1 MARIP
6 RPCRADEDVPARR
19 PEYRGEGMRGDALRS
34 EHTIRLA
41 DEIDVAP
48 LGVGAWAW
56 GTTRLWGYGKEY
68 GRSDVGQAFRASM
81 AEGVTLVDMAEVYGN
96 GASERIIGE
105 ILREG
110 GFEGRPVIATKFAP
124 LPYRLGARSLEKALD
139 KSLERLGI
147 ETIDLYQIHFPNPI
161 LKINSL
167 MDALAETVKA
177 GKVRR
182 VGVSNYGAD
191 QMRRAHDRLAS
202 HGVSLASNQVEYSL
216 LQRVPETNGVLEAS
230 RDLGVTLIAYSP
242 IAQGLLTGKYGPGG
256 GGPPGLVRRAGRAFG
271 EKNLKKVEPVV
282 NILREIGEA
291 HDKEPA
297 QVALNWLI
305 TQRNTFPIPGA
316 KNEHQARQN
325 AGALGWE
332 MASEEAEKLDL
343 ATLGWR

>member
-1 MARIP
+1 
-6 RPCRADEDVPARR
+6 
-19 PEYRGEGMRGDALRS
+19 MRGDALER
-34 EHTIRLA
+34 ELTIGLA
-41 DEIDVAP
+41 DELNIAP

-68 GRSDVGQAFRASM
+68 NRSDVGRAFRASM
-81 AEGVTLVDMAEVYGN
+81 AEGVTLFDTAEMYGS

-105 ILREG
+105 MLREG
-110 GFEGRPVIATKFAP
+110 AFEGTPVIATKFAP
-124 LPYRLGARSLEKALD
+124 LPYRLSARSLLKAVD

-161 LKINSL
+161 FKINGL

-191 QMRRAHDRLAS
+191 QMKRAHDRLAS

-216 LQRVPETNGVLEAS
+216 LQRAPETNGVLEAC

-242 IAQGLLTGKYGPGG
+242 IAKGLLTGKYGPGG
-256 GGPPGLVRRAGRAFG
+256 DRPSGLVRRIGRAFG
-271 EKNLKKVEPVV
+271 AQNLKKIEPVL

-291 HDKEPA
+291 HNKQPA

-305 TQRNTFPIPGA
+305 TQRSTFPIPGA
-316 KNEHQARQN
+316 KNELQARLN

-332 MASEEAEKLDL
+332 MTGEEAEKLQL

>member
-1 MARIP
+1 MQ
-6 RPCRADEDVPARR
+6 
-19 PEYRGEGMRGDALRS
+19 S
-34 EHTIRLA
+34 ELTIGLA
-41 DEIDVAP
+41 DELNIAP

-68 GRSDVGQAFRASM
+68 DRSDVGKAFRASM
-81 AEGVTLVDMAEVYGN
+81 AEGVTLVDTAEMYGN

-110 GFEGRPVIATKFAP
+110 GFEGTPVIATKFAP
-124 LPYRLGARSLEKALD
+124 LPYRFSAKSLLDAVD

-147 ETIDLYQIHFPNPI
+147 ETINLYQIHFPNPVF
-161 LKINSL
+161 KISSL
-167 MDALAETVKA
+167 MDALAETVKE

-191 QMRRAHDRLAS
+191 QMKRAHDRLAS
-202 HGVSLASNQVEYSL
+202 YGVSLASNQVEYSL
-216 LQRVPETNGVLEAS
+216 LRRAPETNGVLEAS

-242 IAQGLLTGKYGPGG
+242 IAKGLLTGKYGPGDR
-256 GGPPGLVRRAGRAFG
+256 PVGLVRRMGRAFS
-271 EKNLKKVEPVV
+271 EQNFKKIEPVV

-291 HDKEPA
+291 HNKQPA

-305 TQRNTFPIPGA
+305 TQGNVFPIPGA
-316 KNEHQARQN
+316 KNENQARQN

-332 MASEEAEKLDL
+332 MASEEAEKLHL

>member
-1 MARIP
+1 MH
-6 RPCRADEDVPARR
+6 
-19 PEYRGEGMRGDALRS
+19 S
-34 EHTIRLA
+34 ELTIGLA
-41 DEIDVAP
+41 DELKVAP

-68 GRSDVGQAFRASM
+68 NRSDVGRAFRTSM
-81 AEGVTLVDMAEVYGN
+81 AEGVTLVDTAEVYGN

-124 LPYRLGARSLEKALD
+124 LPYRFSAKSLLKAVD
-139 KSLERLGI
+139 KSLERLSI
-147 ETIDLYQIHFPNPI
+147 EMIDLYQIHFPNPI
-161 LKINSL
+161 FKINTL

-177 GKVRR
+177 GKVRQ

-191 QMRRAHDRLAS
+191 QMKRAHDRLTS

-216 LQRVPETNGVLEAS
+216 LQRAPETDGVLEAC

-242 IAQGLLTGKYGPGG
+242 IAKGLLTGKYGPGG
-256 GGPPGLVRRAGRAFG
+256 DRPSGLVRRMGRAFG
-271 EKNLKKVEPVV
+271 EQNLKKIEPVV

-291 HDKEPA
+291 HDKQPA

-332 MASEEAEKLDL
+332 MAGEEAEKLNL

>member
-1 MARIP
+1 LHSELTIGM
-6 RPCRADEDVPARR
+6 ADE
-19 PEYRGEGMRGDALRS
+19 LK
-34 EHTIRLA
+34 
-41 DEIDVAP
+41 VAP

-68 GRSDVGQAFRASM
+68 NRSDVGRAFRTSM
-81 AEGVTLVDMAEVYGN
+81 AEGVTLVDTAEVYGN

-124 LPYRLGARSLEKALD
+124 LPYRFSAKSLLKAVD
-139 KSLERLGI
+139 KSLERLSI
-147 ETIDLYQIHFPNPI
+147 EMIDLYQIHFPNPI
-161 LKINSL
+161 FKINSL

-177 GKVRR
+177 GKVRQ

-191 QMRRAHDRLAS
+191 QMKRAHDRLTS

-216 LQRVPETNGVLEAS
+216 LQRAPETDGVLEAC

-242 IAQGLLTGKYGPGG
+242 IAKGLLTGKYGPGG
-256 GGPPGLVRRAGRAFG
+256 DRPSGLVRRMGRAFG
-271 EKNLKKVEPVV
+271 EQNLKKIEPVV

-291 HDKEPA
+291 HDKQPA

-305 TQRNTFPIPGA
+305 TKRNTFPIPGA

-332 MASEEAEKLDL
+332 LAGEEAEKLNL

>member
-1 MARIP
+1 
-6 RPCRADEDVPARR
+6 
-19 PEYRGEGMRGDALRS
+19 MRGDALER
-34 EHTIRLA
+34 ELTIGLA
-41 DEIDVAP
+41 DELNIAP

-68 GRSDVGQAFRASM
+68 NRSDVGRAFRASM
-81 AEGVTLVDMAEVYGN
+81 AEGVTLFDTAEMYGS

-105 ILREG
+105 MLREG
-110 GFEGRPVIATKFAP
+110 AFEGTPVIATKFAP
-124 LPYRLGARSLEKALD
+124 LPYRLSARSLLKAVD

-161 LKINSL
+161 FKINGL

-191 QMRRAHDRLAS
+191 QMKRAHDRLAS

-216 LQRVPETNGVLEAS
+216 LQRAPETNGVLEAC

-242 IAQGLLTGKYGPGG
+242 IAKGLLTGKYGPGG
-256 GGPPGLVRRAGRAFG
+256 DRPSGLVRRIGRAFG
-271 EKNLKKVEPVV
+271 AQNLKKIEPVL

-291 HDKEPA
+291 HNKQPA

-305 TQRNTFPIPGA
+305 TQRSTFPIPGA
-316 KNEHQARQN
+316 KNELQARQN
-325 AGALGWE
+325 AGALGWG
-332 MASEEAEKLDL
+332 MIGEEAEKLQL

>member
-1 MARIP
+1 MH
-6 RPCRADEDVPARR
+6 
-19 PEYRGEGMRGDALRS
+19 S
-34 EHTIRLA
+34 EPTIGLA
-41 DEIDVAP
+41 DELNIAP

-56 GTTRLWGYGKEY
+56 GSTRLWGYGKGY
-68 GRSDVGQAFRASM
+68 DRSDVGDAFRASM
-81 AEGVTLVDMAEVYGN
+81 ADGVTLVDTAEMYGN
-96 GASERIIGE
+96 GASERIIGG

-124 LPYRLGARSLEKALD
+124 LPYRFSATSLLKAVD

-147 ETIDLYQIHFPNPI
+147 KTIDLYQIHFPNPI
-161 LKINSL
+161 FRINSL

-182 VGVSNYGAD
+182 VGVSNYGVEN
-191 QMRRAHDRLAS
+191 MKRAHDRLAS
-202 HGVSLASNQVEYSL
+202 YGVPLASNQVEYSL
-216 LQRVPETNGVLEAS
+216 LQRAPETNGVLETS

-242 IAQGLLTGKYGPGG
+242 IAQGLLTGRYGPGG
-256 GGPPGLVRRAGRAFG
+256 DRPSGLVRRAGSAFG
-271 EKNLKKVEPVV
+271 EKNLMKVEPVV
-282 NILREIGEA
+282 NILREIAEE

-305 TQRNTFPIPGA
+305 TQRNVFPIPGA

-332 MASEEAEKLDL
+332 MASEEAEKLNL

>member
-1 MARIP
+1 MQ
-6 RPCRADEDVPARR
+6 
-19 PEYRGEGMRGDALRS
+19 S
-34 EHTIRLA
+34 ELTIGLA
-41 DEIDVAP
+41 DELNIAP

-68 GRSDVGQAFRASM
+68 DRSDVGKAFRASM
-81 AEGVTLVDMAEVYGN
+81 AEGVTLVDTAEMYGN

-110 GFEGRPVIATKFAP
+110 GFEGTPVIATKFAP
-124 LPYRLGARSLEKALD
+124 LPYRFSAKSLLEAVD

-161 LKINSL
+161 FKISSL

-191 QMRRAHDRLAS
+191 QMKRAHDRLAS
-202 HGVSLASNQVEYSL
+202 YGVSLASNQVEYSL
-216 LQRVPETNGVLEAS
+216 LRRAPETNGVLQAS

-242 IAQGLLTGKYGPGG
+242 IAKGLLTGKYGPGDR
-256 GGPPGLVRRAGRAFG
+256 PVGLVRRMGRAFS
-271 EKNLKKVEPVV
+271 EQNLKKIEPVV

-291 HDKEPA
+291 HNKQPA

-305 TQRNTFPIPGA
+305 TQGNVFPIPGA
-316 KNEHQARQN
+316 KNEIQARQN

-332 MASEEAEKLDL
+332 MTSGEAEKLHL

>member
-1 MARIP
+1 
-6 RPCRADEDVPARR
+6 
-19 PEYRGEGMRGDALRS
+19 MRGVALHS
-34 EHTIRLA
+34 ELTIGLA
-41 DEIDVAP
+41 DELNVAP

-68 GRSDVGQAFRASM
+68 DRSDVGAAFRASM
-81 AEGVTLVDMAEVYGN
+81 AEGVTLVDTAEMYGN

-110 GFEGRPVIATKFAP
+110 DFEGTPVIATKFAP
-124 LPYRLGARSLEKALD
+124 LPYRLSARSLLKAVD

-147 ETIDLYQIHFPNPI
+147 ETIDLYQIHFPTPL
-161 LKINSL
+161 LKINNL

-182 VGVSNYGAD
+182 VGVSNYDAG
-191 QMRRAHDRLAS
+191 QMQRAYDRLAF

-216 LQRVPETNGVLEAS
+216 LQRAPETNGVLEAS

-242 IAQGLLTGKYGPGG
+242 IAKGLLTGKYGPGG
-256 GGPPGLVRRAGRAFG
+256 HRPLGIVRRMGRAFS
-271 EKNLKKVEPVV
+271 EQNLKKIEPVL

-291 HDKEPA
+291 HNKQPA

-305 TQRNTFPIPGA
+305 TQRNAFPIPGA
-316 KNEHQARQN
+316 KNERQARQN
-325 AGALGWE
+325 AGALGWG
-332 MASEEAEKLDL
+332 MTGEEAEKLNL

>member
-1 MARIP
+1 
-6 RPCRADEDVPARR
+6 
-19 PEYRGEGMRGDALRS
+19 LQS
-34 EHTIRLA
+34 ELTIGLA
-41 DEIDVAP
+41 DELNIAP

-68 GRSDVGQAFRASM
+68 DRSDVGKAFRASM
-81 AEGVTLVDMAEVYGN
+81 AQGVTLVDTAEMYGN

-110 GFEGRPVIATKFAP
+110 GFEGTPVIATKFAP
-124 LPYRLGARSLEKALD
+124 LPYRFSAKSLLDAVD

-147 ETIDLYQIHFPNPI
+147 ETIDLYQIHFPNPVF
-161 LKINSL
+161 KISSL

-191 QMRRAHDRLAS
+191 QMKRAHDRLAS
-202 HGVSLASNQVEYSL
+202 YGVSLASNQVEYSL
-216 LQRVPETNGVLEAS
+216 LRRAPETNGVLEAS

-242 IAQGLLTGKYGPGG
+242 IAKGLLTGKYGPGDR
-256 GGPPGLVRRAGRAFG
+256 PVGLVRRMGRAFS
-271 EKNLKKVEPVV
+271 EQNLKKIEPVV

-291 HDKEPA
+291 HNKQPA

-305 TQRNTFPIPGA
+305 TQGNVFPIPGA
-316 KNEHQARQN
+316 KNEIQARQN

-332 MASEEAEKLDL
+332 MASEEAEKLHL

>member
-1 MARIP
+1 MQ
-6 RPCRADEDVPARR
+6 
-19 PEYRGEGMRGDALRS
+19 S
-34 EHTIRLA
+34 ELTIGLA
-41 DEIDVAP
+41 DELNIAP

-68 GRSDVGQAFRASM
+68 DRSDVGKAFRASM
-81 AEGVTLVDMAEVYGN
+81 AEGVTLVDTAEMYGN

-110 GFEGRPVIATKFAP
+110 GFEGTPVIATKFAP
-124 LPYRLGARSLEKALD
+124 LPYRFSAKSLLEAVD

-161 LKINSL
+161 FKISSL

-191 QMRRAHDRLAS
+191 QMKRAHDRLAS
-202 HGVSLASNQVEYSL
+202 YGVSLASNQVEYSL
-216 LQRVPETNGVLEAS
+216 LRRAPETNGVLQAS

-242 IAQGLLTGKYGPGG
+242 IAKGLLTGKYGPGDR
-256 GGPPGLVRRAGRAFG
+256 PVGLVRRMGRAFS
-271 EKNLKKVEPVV
+271 EQNLKKIEPVV

-291 HDKEPA
+291 HNKQPA

-305 TQRNTFPIPGA
+305 TQGNVFPIPGA
-316 KNEHQARQN
+316 KNEIQARQN

-332 MASEEAEKLDL
+332 MTSEEAEKLHL

>member
-1 MARIP
+1 MQ
-6 RPCRADEDVPARR
+6 
-19 PEYRGEGMRGDALRS
+19 S
-34 EHTIRLA
+34 ELSIGLA
-41 DEIDVAP
+41 DELNIAA
-48 LGVGAWAW
+48 LGIGAWAW

-68 GRSDVGQAFRASM
+68 DRSDVGNAFRASM
-81 AEGVTLVDMAEVYGN
+81 AEGVTLVDTAEMYGN

-110 GFEGRPVIATKFAP
+110 AFEERPVIATKFAP
-124 LPYRLGARSLEKALD
+124 LPHRFSAKSLLKAVD

-167 MDALAETVKA
+167 MDVLAETVKA

-182 VGVSNYGAD
+182 VGVSNYSAD
-191 QMRRAHDRLAS
+191 QMQRAHDRLAS
-202 HGVSLASNQVEYSL
+202 HGMSLASNQVEYSL
-216 LQRVPETNGVLEAS
+216 LQRAPETNGVLEAS
-230 RDLGVTLIAYSP
+230 RELGVTLIAYSP
-242 IAQGLLTGKYGPGG
+242 IAKGLLTGKYGPGG
-256 GGPPGLVRRAGRAFG
+256 DRPSGLVRRMGRAFG
-271 EKNLKKVEPVV
+271 EQNLKEIEPVL

-291 HDKEPA
+291 HNKQPA

-316 KNEHQARQN
+316 KNERQARQN

-332 MASEEAEKLDL
+332 MTGEEAEKLEL

>member
-1 MARIP
+1 LER
-6 RPCRADEDVPARR
+6 ELTV
-19 PEYRGEGMRGDALRS
+19 G
-34 EHTIRLA
+34 LA
-41 DEIDVAP
+41 DELNIAP

-68 GRSDVGQAFRASM
+68 NRSDVGRAFLASM
-81 AEGVTLVDMAEVYGN
+81 AEGVTLFDTAEMYGN
-96 GASERIIGE
+96 GASERITGE
-105 ILREG
+105 ILRDG
-110 GFEGRPVIATKFAP
+110 AFEGTPVIATKFAP
-124 LPYRLGARSLEKALD
+124 LPYRLSARSLLKAVD

-161 LKINSL
+161 FKINGL

-191 QMRRAHDRLAS
+191 QMKRAHDRLAS

-216 LQRVPETNGVLEAS
+216 LQRAPETNGVLEAC

-242 IAQGLLTGKYGPGG
+242 IAKGLLTGKYGPGG
-256 GGPPGLVRRAGRAFG
+256 DRPSGLVRRMGRAFG
-271 EKNLKKVEPVV
+271 EQNLKKIEPVL

-291 HDKEPA
+291 HNKQPA

-305 TQRNTFPIPGA
+305 TQRSTFPIPGA
-316 KNEHQARQN
+316 KNELQARQN

-332 MASEEAEKLDL
+332 MTGEEAEKLQL

>member
-1 MARIP
+1 MQ
-6 RPCRADEDVPARR
+6 
-19 PEYRGEGMRGDALRS
+19 S
-34 EHTIRLA
+34 EPTIGLA
-41 DEIDVAP
+41 EELNIAP

-56 GTTRLWGYGKEY
+56 GSTRLWGYGKGY
-68 GRSDVGQAFRASM
+68 DRSDVGAAFRASM
-81 AEGVTLVDMAEVYGN
+81 AEGVTLVDTAEMYGN

-124 LPYRLGARSLEKALD
+124 LPYRFSAVTLLKAID

-161 LKINSL
+161 FKINSL

-191 QMRRAHDRLAS
+191 QMKRAHDRLAS

-216 LQRVPETNGVLEAS
+216 LQRAPETNGVLETS

-256 GGPPGLVRRAGRAFG
+256 DRPSGLVRRAGTAFG
-271 EKNLKKVEPVV
+271 EKNLTKVEPVV

-305 TQRNTFPIPGA
+305 MQRNTVPIPGA
-316 KNEHQARQN
+316 KNEHQAHQN

-332 MASEEAEKLDL
+332 MASEEAEKLNL

>member
-1 MARIP
+1 
-6 RPCRADEDVPARR
+6 
-19 PEYRGEGMRGDALRS
+19 LS
-34 EHTIRLA
+34 
-41 DEIDVAP
+41 
-48 LGVGAWAW
+48 
-56 GTTRLWGYGKEY
+56 
-68 GRSDVGQAFRASM
+68 
-81 AEGVTLVDMAEVYGN
+81 
-96 GASERIIGE
+96 
-105 ILREG
+105 
-110 GFEGRPVIATKFAP
+110 
-124 LPYRLGARSLEKALD
+124 ARSLLKAVD

-161 LKINSL
+161 FKINGL

-191 QMRRAHDRLAS
+191 QMKRAHDRLAS

-216 LQRVPETNGVLEAS
+216 LQRAPETNGVLEAC

-242 IAQGLLTGKYGPGG
+242 IAKGLLTGKYGPGG
-256 GGPPGLVRRAGRAFG
+256 DRPSGLVRRMGRAFG
-271 EKNLKKVEPVV
+271 EQNLKKIEPVV

-291 HDKEPA
+291 HDKQPA

-316 KNEHQARQN
+316 KNERQARQN

-332 MASEEAEKLDL
+332 MAGGEAEKLEL

>member
-1 MARIP
+1 
-6 RPCRADEDVPARR
+6 
-19 PEYRGEGMRGDALRS
+19 MRGDALES
-34 EHTIRLA
+34 DLTIGMA
-41 DEIDVAP
+41 DELSVAP

-68 GRSDVGQAFRASM
+68 NRSDVGDAFRASM
-81 AEGVTLVDMAEVYGN
+81 AEGVSLVDTAEIYGN

-124 LPYRLGARSLEKALD
+124 LPYRLGARSLLKALD

-161 LKINSL
+161 FKIDSL

-202 HGVSLASNQVEYSL
+202 HGVPLASNQVEYSL
-216 LQRVPETNGVLEAS
+216 LQRTPETNGVLEAS

-242 IAQGLLTGKYGPGG
+242 IAKGLLTGKYGPGG
-256 GGPPGLVRRAGRAFG
+256 DRPSGLVRRMGRAFG
-271 EKNLKKVEPVV
+271 EQNLEKIEPVL

-291 HDKEPA
+291 HGKEPA

-305 TQRNTFPIPGA
+305 TQRSTFPIPGA
-316 KNEHQARQN
+316 KNELQARQN

-332 MASEEAEKLDL
+332 MTGEEAEKLEL

>member
-1 MARIP
+1 
-6 RPCRADEDVPARR
+6 
-19 PEYRGEGMRGDALRS
+19 MRGDALQG
-34 EHTIRLA
+34 ELTIGLA
-41 DEIDVAP
+41 DELNIAP

-68 GRSDVGQAFRASM
+68 DRSDVGKAFRASM
-81 AEGVTLVDMAEVYGN
+81 AEGVTLVDTAEMYGN

-110 GFEGRPVIATKFAP
+110 GFEGTPVIATKFAP
-124 LPYRLGARSLEKALD
+124 LPYRFSAKSLLEAVD

-147 ETIDLYQIHFPNPI
+147 ETIHLYQIHFPNPI
-161 LKINSL
+161 FKISSL

-191 QMRRAHDRLAS
+191 QMKRAHDRLAS
-202 HGVSLASNQVEYSL
+202 YGVSLASNQVEYSL
-216 LQRVPETNGVLEAS
+216 LRRAPETNGVLQAS
-230 RDLGVTLIAYSP
+230 RDLSVTLIAYSP
-242 IAQGLLTGKYGPGG
+242 IAKGLLTGKYGPGDR
-256 GGPPGLVRRAGRAFG
+256 PVGLVRRMGRAFS
-271 EKNLKKVEPVV
+271 EQNLKKIEPVV

-291 HDKEPA
+291 HNKQPA

-305 TQRNTFPIPGA
+305 TQGNVFPIPGA
-316 KNEHQARQN
+316 KNEIQARQN

-332 MASEEAEKLDL
+332 MTSEEAEKLHL

>member
-1 MARIP
+1 MK
-6 RPCRADEDVPARR
+6 
-19 PEYRGEGMRGDALRS
+19 GDALQS
-34 EHTIRLA
+34 DLTTGLA
-41 DEIDVAP
+41 EELNVAP

-68 GRSDVGQAFRASM
+68 DRSDVGEAFRASM
-81 AEGVTLVDMAEVYGN
+81 AEGVTLVDTAEMYGN

-105 ILREG
+105 ILREDD
-110 GFEGRPVIATKFAP
+110 FARTPVIATKFAP
-124 LPYRLGARSLEKALD
+124 LPYRFSARSLLKAVD

-161 LKINSL
+161 FKIRSL

-216 LQRVPETNGVLEAS
+216 LKRAPETNGVLEAS

-242 IAQGLLTGKYGPGG
+242 IAQGLLTSKYGPGG
-256 GGPPGLVRRAGRAFG
+256 NRPSGLVRRLGRAFG
-271 EKNLKKVEPVV
+271 EQNLKKIEPVV
-282 NILREIGEA
+282 DILREIGEA
-291 HDKEPA
+291 HDKQPA

-305 TQRNTFPIPGA
+305 SQRNTIPIPGA

-332 MASEEAEKLDL
+332 MSSREAEKLNL

>member
-1 MARIP
+1 MQ
-6 RPCRADEDVPARR
+6 
-19 PEYRGEGMRGDALRS
+19 GEL
-34 EHTIRLA
+34 TIGLA
-41 DEIDVAP
+41 DELNIAP

-68 GRSDVGQAFRASM
+68 DRSDVGKAFRASM
-81 AEGVTLVDMAEVYGN
+81 AEGVTLVDTAEMYGN

-110 GFEGRPVIATKFAP
+110 GFEGTPVIATKFAP
-124 LPYRLGARSLEKALD
+124 LPYRFSAKSLLKAVD
-139 KSLERLGI
+139 KSLERLGV

-161 LKINSL
+161 FKISSL

-191 QMRRAHDRLAS
+191 QMKRAHDRLAS
-202 HGVSLASNQVEYSL
+202 YGVSLASNQVEYSL
-216 LQRVPETNGVLEAS
+216 LRRAPETNGVLEAS

-242 IAQGLLTGKYGPGG
+242 IAKGLLTGKYGPGDR
-256 GGPPGLVRRAGRAFG
+256 PVGLVRRMGRAFS
-271 EKNLKKVEPVV
+271 EQNLKKIEPVV
-282 NILREIGEA
+282 NLLREIGEA
-291 HDKEPA
+291 HNKQPA

-305 TQRNTFPIPGA
+305 TQKHTFPIPGA

-332 MASEEAEKLDL
+332 MDGEEAEKLEL